1 MWSQVSRV
9 DEGGLLGSLWVA
21 EVFPQELVV
30 VVSDEERVVRAVA
43 CEVRLL
49 FTFVVPLPVVALL

>member
-9 DEGGLLGSLWVA
+9 DEDGFLGSLSVA
-21 EVFPQELVV
+21 EVFPQELVG

-49 FTFVVPLPVVALL
+49 FTLAVPLPVVAVL